1 MRKIRTIIAML
12 LVAMMFIMPMQ
23 ASADAGVQRVQAYNA
38 NYCAQNILQE
48 CGEQIVA
55 LANQRINAIID
66 ESVYLASQTDD
77 PAVIDGIITSMLVRT
92 TAVSKTAQAAA
103 AVFGVMTVCE
113 YVDVEIGGQV
123 VAVDPL
129 RVVLV

>member
-1 MRKIRTIIAML
+1 MKKIKSIVAML

-23 ASADAGVQRVQAYNA
+23 ASADAGVASVRAYNA
-38 NYCAQNILQE
+38 GYRASNLLQK
-48 CGEQIVA
+48 CGEQLIDV
-55 LANQRINAIID
+55 ANQRIEAIID
-66 ESVYLASQTDD
+66 ESVYMASLTDD
-77 PAVIDGIITSMLVRT
+77 PNVINGIIVSMLVRT

-103 AVFGVMTVCE
+103 YLCGVVSVCE